1 MKQRPDIFIKS
12 ISFSNNAPEEGET
25 ITITASVGLLGVVNV
40 TDAFDVAFVLDTED
54 GEQIGLDSV
63 PGGNLS
69 IGGNY
74 NVTTTWTATSGT
86 HTIYAIADSTNVVE
100 ESEEKNAGYD
110 DIYVKAVDDS
120 SDVTSMVMI
129 IAVVLLSVGSVGYI
143 YRDSLFSK

>member
-1 MKQRPDIFIKS
+1 MSKEK
-12 ISFSNNAPEEGET
+12 
-25 ITITASVGLLGVVNV
+25 
-40 TDAFDVAFVLDTED
+40 ED
-54 GEQIGLDSV
+54 GKH
-63 PGGNLS
+63 
-69 IGGNY
+69 Y
-74 NVTTTWTATSGT
+74 NVTTNWTAIAGT

>member
-1 MKQRPDIFIKS
+1 MKDRPDIFISS
-12 ISFSNNAPEEGET
+12 ISFSNNAPEDGET

-40 TDAFDVAFVLDTED
+40 TEPFEVAFVLDSED
-54 GEQIGLDSV
+54 GVQIGVATV
-63 PGGNLS
+63 PGNNLS
-69 IGGNY
+69 IGGKY
-74 NVTTTWTATSGT
+74 NVTTTWTATAGT
-86 HTIYAIADSTNVVE
+86 HTIYAIADSTDIVD